1 MLFVFFSEINI
12 FAEQKMIN
20 KGKFFFPTENCRYLS
35 AETAFSRQETQGTD
49 ILPSTKVQ
57 GNLFCRIG
65 TPPARDT
72 GNGYPP
78 ISQTAGILFRDF
90 INIRI

>member
-1 MLFVFFSEINI
+1 
-12 FAEQKMIN
+12 MIN
-20 KGKFFFPTENCRYLS
+20 KGKFFFPTENCRETHP
-35 AETAFSRQETQGTD
+35 AETALSRQETLGTD

-78 ISQTAGILFRDF
+78 PQQNCLETVLETL
-90 INIRI
+90 